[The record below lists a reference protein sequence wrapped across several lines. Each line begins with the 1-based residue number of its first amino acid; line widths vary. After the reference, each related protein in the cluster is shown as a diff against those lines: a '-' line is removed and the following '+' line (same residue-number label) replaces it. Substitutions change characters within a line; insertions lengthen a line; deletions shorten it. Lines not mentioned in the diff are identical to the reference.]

1 MALFLI
7 ILLLGLGFIGYI
19 SYVRWRLSKA
29 LKGKLDLSTFQVY
42 RNRMVST
49 SAKLKAGETLGIPIK
64 CDVLINGRELHL
76 IPVRFHP
83 LLFMTD
89 FPFTFVKAANKKMK
103 PRRTERPEIT
113 FTGRKRKSSLYGSTF
128 EVTIR
133 GYDADE
139 KREMLKKLKAWS

>member
-1 MALFLI
+1 
-7 ILLLGLGFIGYI
+7 
-19 SYVRWRLSKA
+19 
-29 LKGKLDLSTFQVY
+29 
-42 RNRMVST
+42 MVSA
-49 SAKLKAGETLGIPIK
+49 SAKLKAGETLGIPVK

-89 FPFTFVKAANKKMK
+89 FPFTFVKASNKKMK
-103 PRRTERPEIT
+103 PRRTEGPEIT

-128 EVTIR
+128 DVTIR